1 MCKKNTHKV
10 VFFFFLILTEKAS
23 SVSRGLEN
31 VSVVQGE
38 DAVFTCELRQATFAV
53 KWAKEG
59 KVIKKS
65 HKYTISQEDRIAKL
79 TVHKSSAQDSG
90 EYSCEVVG
98 GATTK
103 AMLEIKGGT
112 ESYAF
117 PAPIL
122 AHLKSFSAFICI
134 CF

>member
-1 MCKKNTHKV
+1 M
-10 VFFFFLILTEKAS
+10 
-23 SVSRGLEN
+23 
-31 VSVVQGE
+31 
-38 DAVFTCELRQATFAV
+38 FTCELRQATFTV

-65 HKYTISQEDRIAKL
+65 YKHAISQEDRIAKL
-79 TVHKSSAQDSG
+79 TVHNTSAQDSG

-103 AMLEIKGGT
+103 AMLEIKGRS

-122 AHLKSFSAFICI
+122 AHFKSFAVLNHIFLTNNYISVVQII
-134 CF
+134 